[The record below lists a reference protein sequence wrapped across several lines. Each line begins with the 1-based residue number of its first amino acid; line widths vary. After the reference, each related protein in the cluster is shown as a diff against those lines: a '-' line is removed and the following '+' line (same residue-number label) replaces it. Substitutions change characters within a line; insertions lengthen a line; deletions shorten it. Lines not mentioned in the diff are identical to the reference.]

1 MPERFR
7 KLPLVLALI
16 PVLYG
21 TGAFA
26 QEAPPAPQA
35 DSPTLD
41 AVTVF
46 TSRQTRQI
54 HELGRADVAAAVPG
68 TSPLKLLDKLPG
80 VNFQSAD
87 TYGAYEW
94 STKLTV
100 RGFNQNQMGFTL
112 DDVPLGDMSY
122 RNANGL
128 HISRAISSENIGR
141 VVLSQGAGAL
151 DTASTSNLGGTVQFY
166 SLDPAVSRRVSVEQ
180 TLGQNSAR
188 RSFARLDTG
197 ELAPGT
203 RLALSVTDQSS
214 EKWKGSGDQRQ
225 RQFNAK
231 LVSDFG
237 DHRLSAFVNYS
248 DRKEVDYQD
257 LSKSLIRRLGYRWD
271 NYYPN
276 WNAAVQSAQGNWSR
290 GETTVDDAY
299 YAGAGLRKDWLMGVT
314 LDSQIS
320 DSVSLKTTAYHH
332 DDDGTT
338 LWFTPYRASPGGTP
352 VSLRTVSYGISRSG
366 LLSTLSVNAGIH
378 SIKGGF
384 WYEDNNFRNAMRF
397 YAQDAGPSDLYS
409 TPSASDLFATRWA
422 YEFKTRTLQLHL
434 QDSIQLSDRL
444 KVNVGFKSPTSETSV
459 HTQAGNPLS
468 GSIKASKG
476 FLPQLGANYVI
487 DTRNEVFAGLS
498 RNIRAYKVSPLEDSP
513 FATTQAGFDAIKDS
527 LKPET
532 STTLELGW
540 RHRGEG
546 VEASLTAYHVEFKNR
561 LLAIQQGA
569 AIAGN
574 PSVLGNVGKV
584 KTQGVEAG
592 LILTPVRN
600 VQWFNS
606 LSLNDSKY
614 ENDFQD
620 NGSLVAVAGKQVVD
634 SPKFIAKSQIGYD
647 NGASFGRIGVNYLGK
662 RYYSYLNDASVS
674 GYSVWDLS
682 VGHRFKRVG
691 AFDEIRV
698 QAGVNNLFNKE
709 YVAAIGTN
717 GFVTS
722 DPGGTYQTL
731 LPGAPRTVFATVG
744 ARF

>member
-1 MPERFR
+1 MPRRFR

-16 PVLYG
+16 PVLHG
-21 TGAFA
+21 TAALA
-26 QEAPPAPQA
+26 QEAAQPVAT
-35 DSPTLD
+35 DDTKLD

-46 TSRQTRQI
+46 TRRQTRQI
-54 HELGRADVAAAVPG
+54 QELGRADVTAAVPG

-122 RNANGL
+122 RNSNGL

-151 DTASTSNLGGTVQFY
+151 DTASNSNLGGTVQFY
-166 SLDPAVSRRVSVEQ
+166 SLDPAVTRRVTLEQ
-180 TLGQNSAR
+180 TVGQNSAR
-188 RSFARLDTG
+188 RTFARFDSG

-203 RLALSVTDQSS
+203 RLALSVTDQGS

-225 RQFNAK
+225 RQVNAK

-237 DHRLSAFVNYS
+237 ANRLSAFVNYS
-248 DRKEVDYQD
+248 DRQEVDYQD
-257 LSKSLIRRLGYRWD
+257 LSKALIQRLGYRWD

-276 WNAAVQSAQGNWSR
+276 WNAALQSAQGNWSR
-290 GETTVDDAY
+290 GETSIDDAY
-299 YAGAGLRKDWLMGVT
+299 YAGAGLRTDWLAGVT
-314 LDSQIS
+314 LDSQLS
-320 DSVSLKTTAYHH
+320 DNVSLKTTAYHH

-352 VSLRTVSYGISRSG
+352 VSLRTVSYGISRNG
-366 LLSTLSVNAGIH
+366 ILSTLSVNAGSH
-378 SIKGGF
+378 SLKGGF
-384 WYEDNNFRNAMRF
+384 WYEDNNFKNAMRF
-397 YAQDAGPSDLYS
+397 YAQDGGPSDLYR

-422 YEFKTRTLQLHL
+422 YEFKTRTLQFHL
-434 QDSIQLSDRL
+434 QDSIQLSDKL
-444 KVNVGFKSPTSETSV
+444 KVNVGFKSPSTETSV
-459 HTQAGNPLS
+459 STTAGNPLS

-487 DTRNEVFAGLS
+487 DARNEVFAGLS

-532 STTLELGW
+532 STTLEAGW
-540 RHRGEG
+540 RHRGDGIET
-546 VEASLTAYHVEFKNR
+546 SLTAYHVEFKNR

-584 KTQGVEAG
+584 STNGIEAG
-592 LILTPVRN
+592 LVWSPLRN
-600 VQWFNS
+600 LQWFNS
-606 LSLNDSKY
+606 LSYNDSKY
-614 ENDFQD
+614 KDDFYD
-620 NGSLVAVAGKQVVD
+620 NGSLVAVSGKQVVD
-634 SPKFIAKSQIGYD
+634 SPKLIAKSQLGYD
-647 NGASFGRIGVNYLGK
+647 NGATFGRIGVNYLDK

-674 GYSVWDLS
+674 AYSVWDLS
-682 VGHRFKRVG
+682 IGHRFKRVA

-698 QAGVNNLFNKE
+698 QAGVNNLFDKQ
-709 YVAAIGTN
+709 YVASIGTN

-722 DPGGTYQTL
+722 DAAGTYQTL

>member
-21 TGAFA
+21 NAAFA
-26 QEAPPAPQA
+26 QEAAPATQA
-35 DSPTLD
+35 DSPKLD

-54 HELGRADVAAAVPG
+54 QELGRADVAAAVPG

-141 VVLSQGAGAL
+141 VALSQGAGAL
-151 DTASTSNLGGTVQFY
+151 DTASNSNLGGTVQFY
-166 SLDPAVSRRVSVEQ
+166 SVDPSVTRRVTLEQ
-180 TLGQNSAR
+180 TVGENSAHR
-188 RSFARLDTG
+188 TFARFDTG

-203 RLALSVTDQSS
+203 RLALSATDQSS
-214 EKWKGSGDQRQ
+214 QKWKGSGDQRQ

-248 DRKEVDYQD
+248 DRQEVDYQD
-257 LSKSLIRRLGYRWD
+257 LSKSLIKRLGYRWD

-276 WNAAVQSAQGNWSR
+276 WNAATQSAQGNWSR
-290 GETTVDDAY
+290 GETSIDDAY
-299 YAGAGLRKDWLMGVT
+299 YAGAGLRKDWLMGIT
-314 LDSQIS
+314 LDSQLTENT
-320 DSVSLKTTAYHH
+320 SLKTTLYHH
-332 DDDGTT
+332 DNDGTS
-338 LWFTPYRASPGGTP
+338 LWFTPYRPSPGGTP
-352 VSLRTVSYGISRSG
+352 VSLRTVGYDISRSG
-366 LLSTLSVNAGIH
+366 ILSTLSVSAGIH
-378 SIKGGF
+378 SLKGGF
-384 WYEDNNFRNAMRF
+384 WYEDNTFRNAMRF
-397 YAQDAGPSDLYS
+397 YAQDNGPSSVYS
-409 TPSASDLFATRWA
+409 APSASDLFATRWS
-422 YEFKTRTLQLHL
+422 YEFTTKTVQFHL
-434 QDSIQLSDRL
+434 QDSIQLSDKL
-444 KVNVGFKSPTSETSV
+444 KVNVGFKSPSTETSV
-459 HTQAGNPLS
+459 STQVGSPLS
-468 GSIKASKG
+468 GSIKASKS
-476 FLPQLGANYVI
+476 FLPQLGVNYVI
-487 DTRNEVFAGLS
+487 DARNEVFAGLS
-498 RNIRAYKVSPLEDSP
+498 QNIRAYKVSPLEDSP

-546 VEASLTAYHVEFKNR
+546 IETSLTAYHVQFKNR

-584 KTQGVEAG
+584 ETNGVEAG
-592 LILTPVRN
+592 LILTPLRN
-600 VQWFNS
+600 MQWFNS
-606 LSLNDSKY
+606 LSFNDSKY
-614 ENDFQD
+614 KDDFHD
-620 NGSLVAVAGKQVVD
+620 NGALVAVSGKQVVD
-634 SPKFIAKSQIGYD
+634 SPKLIAKSQLGYD
-647 NGASFGRIGVNYLGK
+647 NGAAFGRIGVNYLDK

-682 VGHRFKRVG
+682 AGYRFKRVA
-691 AFDEIRV
+691 AFDEIRLQV
-698 QAGVNNLFNKE
+698 GINNLFDKQ

-722 DPGGTYQTL
+722 DPNGGYQTL
-731 LPGAPRTVFATVG
+731 LPGAPRTAFATVG